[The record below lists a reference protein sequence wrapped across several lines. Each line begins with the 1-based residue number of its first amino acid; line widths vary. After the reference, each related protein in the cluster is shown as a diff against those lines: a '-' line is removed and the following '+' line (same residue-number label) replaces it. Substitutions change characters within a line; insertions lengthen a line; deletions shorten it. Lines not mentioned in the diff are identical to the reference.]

1 MNRASSDALP
11 RKKQGE
17 RRPSK
22 AASPLRAVFGR
33 NVRLTRIAQ
42 HQSLHDIAAK
52 AEIDWSYLGQ
62 IERGERSVGLDL
74 MDALAQALEL
84 ELFELLRPD
93 YEQNLTTD
101 LNFQADNNEV
111 SAPTQP

>member
-1 MNRASSDALP
+1 
-11 RKKQGE
+11 
-17 RRPSK
+17 
-22 AASPLRAVFGR
+22 
-33 NVRLTRIAQ
+33 
-42 HQSLHDIAAK
+42 
-52 AEIDWSYLGQ
+52 
-62 IERGERSVGLDL
+62 
-74 MDALAQALEL
+74 MDALAKALEL